1 MMDGKE
7 LLASY
12 ERAGNDFLASR
23 LEGAF
28 RLLKTQEDVA
38 LHNVIVEEILAMV
51 SGKEKVNTFY
61 RLMARS
67 LFEKQA
73 KRSFLK
79 IAAEAIFGRLLG

>member
-1 MMDGKE
+1 MDGKE
-7 LLASY
+7 LLAGY

-28 RLLKTQEDVA
+28 RLLKTQDDVA

-51 SGKEKVNTFY
+51 TGKENVNRFY

-67 LFEKQA
+67 LLEKQA

-79 IAAEAIFGRLLG
+79 MVAEAIFGR

>member
-1 MMDGKE
+1 MDGKE
-7 LLASY
+7 LLAGY

-28 RLLKTQEDVA
+28 RLLKTQDDVA

-51 SGKEKVNTFY
+51 TGKENVNRFY

-67 LFEKQA
+67 LLEKQA

-79 IAAEAIFGRLLG
+79 MVAEAIFG

>member
-28 RLLKTQEDVA
+28 RLLKTPEDVA
-38 LHNVIVEEILAMV
+38 LHNVIVKEVLVMV
-51 SGKEKVNTFY
+51 TGKEQVNRFY
-61 RLMARS
+61 RLMARG
-67 LFEKQA
+67 LLEKQA

-79 IAAEAIFGRLLG
+79 IAAEAIFGR

>member
-1 MMDGKE
+1 MDGKE
-7 LLASY
+7 LLAGY
-12 ERAGNDFLASR
+12 EQAGNDFLASR

-51 SGKEKVNTFY
+51 TGKENVNRFY

-67 LFEKQA
+67 LLEKQA

-79 IAAEAIFGRLLG
+79 MVAEAIFG